1 MSNDF
6 SNGLIQQPATAKT
19 KAMPWSAWT
28 GVAFVIGTFVFSQL
42 LSSVI
47 LAAYASLRGYEGA
60 DVDAWF
66 NTTSAQFAYYA
77 LTATFVVGA
86 VGIFLRQ
93 YKQRWDIIGLRRPK
107 WSDLGYAL
115 LAAPVYL
122 ALYVAVVVVVSAVV
136 PGFNIDQEQ
145 ELGFDNVAGFA
156 ALTMVFISL
165 VILPPIAE
173 EIMMRGLLYGSL
185 KKALP
190 LVLAVI
196 ITSIIFAIAHLPAGG
211 AEGPLYIA
219 AIDTF
224 ILSLV
229 LIYLREKTNGLW
241 SSIYLHA
248 LKNGIAFTFLFII
261 TT

>member
-1 MSNDF
+1 M
-6 SNGLIQQPATAKT
+6 
-19 KAMPWSAWT
+19 
-28 GVAFVIGTFVFSQL
+28 AFVIATFLFSQL
-42 LSSVI
+42 ISSVL

-60 DVDAWF
+60 AIDEWF
-66 NTTSAQFAYYA
+66 NTTGAQFAYYI
-77 LTATFVVGA
+77 LTAALVVAA
-86 VGIFLRQ
+86 VAAFLRF
-93 YKQRWDIIGLRRPK
+93 YKQNWSIIGLRRPK

-115 LAAPVYL
+115 MAAPVYF
-122 ALYVAVVVVVSAVV
+122 ALYVAVVTLVSALV

-145 ELGFDNVAGFA
+145 ELGFDNVTGTA
-156 ALTMVFISL
+156 ALVMVFISL

-196 ITSIIFAIAHLPAGG
+196 ITSIVFAIAHLPAGG